1 MLLDFF
7 KSLYSK
13 LQHALGLLA
22 KDLQSPLNDGQIWS
36 SEDKQRL
43 LVLYAEGLSDLD
55 IAIQLGRSRNSVY
68 QMRLKLQRKGLK

>member
-13 LQHALGLLA
+13 FQHVLSLLT